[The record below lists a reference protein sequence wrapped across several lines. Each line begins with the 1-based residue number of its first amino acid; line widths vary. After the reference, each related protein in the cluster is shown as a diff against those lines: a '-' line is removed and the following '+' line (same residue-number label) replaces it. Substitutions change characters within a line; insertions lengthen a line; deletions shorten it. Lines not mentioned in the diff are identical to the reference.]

1 MSVSIRLRT
10 DTSTMYEYTEGP
22 NPLDAQCFPKNIEIQ
37 LDTLPIIHPYVPRLC
52 NQQGHFLIWYGTS
65 YTDSDLSK
73 VVCKGEEQWVNCSKD
88 WMIEKGVCL
97 VYPFEDEVILGLI
110 KTAGYMIIRNRTSI
124 RNFIQI
130 MWTDIIKMF
139 GNKKIIC
146 PTGSYLEFVQMSM
159 NQSKIS
165 HDPYHK
171 RIMKQFNF
179 VRDDYYWIRE
189 PNGA

>member
-1 MSVSIRLRT
+1 
-10 DTSTMYEYTEGP
+10 
-22 NPLDAQCFPKNIEIQ
+22 
-37 LDTLPIIHPYVPRLC
+37 
-52 NQQGHFLIWYGTS
+52 
-65 YTDSDLSK
+65 
-73 VVCKGEEQWVNCSKD
+73 
-88 WMIEKGVCL
+88 MIEKGVCL
-97 VYPFEDEVILGLI
+97 VYPFEDEVILGLV

-130 MWTDIIKMF
+130 MWADIIKMF

-179 VRDDYYWIRE
+179 IRHEYYWIRE
-189 PNGA
+189 PNGS

>member
-1 MSVSIRLRT
+1 
-10 DTSTMYEYTEGP
+10 MYEYTEGP
-22 NPLDAQCFPKNIEIQ
+22 NPLDVKCFPKNIEIQ
-37 LDTLPIIHPYVPRLC
+37 LDTLPIKHPYVPRLC

-65 YTDSDLSK
+65 YTDSDLAK

-97 VYPFEDEVILGLI
+97 VYPFEDEVILGLV